1 MTRISRGHKAERQ
14 PRAVQRAREL
24 RRNETEVERRLWY
37 AIRDR
42 GIAGAK
48 FRRQVSVGPYV
59 ADFACITHKLV
70 IELDGGQ
77 HAENTQA
84 DAARTRILGARG
96 FRVLRFWNNDVIE
109 NLDGIIETIRTV
121 IEVKK

>member
-1 MTRISRGHKAERQ
+1 MARFSRGHNAERQ

-24 RRNETEVERRLWY
+24 RRNETEVERRLWHVL
-37 AIRDR
+37 RDR

-48 FRRQVSVGPYV
+48 FRRQVPIGRYV
-59 ADFACITHKLV
+59 ADFACITNKLV

-84 DAARTRILGARG
+84 DATRTRMLGARG
-96 FRVLRFWNNDVIE
+96 FRVLRFWNNDVME
-109 NLDGIIETIRTV
+109 NLDGIIETISAV
-121 IEVKK
+121 IEGKE

>member
-1 MTRISRGHKAERQ
+1 MRRISRGHKAERQ

-37 AIRDR
+37 ALRDR

-48 FRRQVSVGPYV
+48 FRRQVPVGPYV

-77 HAENTQA
+77 HAENTEA
-84 DAARTRILGARG
+84 DAARTRVLGARG
-96 FRVLRFWNNDVIE
+96 FRVLRFWNNDVME
-109 NLDGIIETIRTV
+109 NLDGIIETIRAV
-121 IEVKK
+121 IEAKE